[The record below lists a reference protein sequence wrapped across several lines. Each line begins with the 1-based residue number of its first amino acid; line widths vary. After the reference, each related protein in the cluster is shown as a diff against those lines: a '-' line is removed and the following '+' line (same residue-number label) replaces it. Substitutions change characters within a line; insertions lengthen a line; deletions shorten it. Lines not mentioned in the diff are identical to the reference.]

1 MAVWLARRKMIPNFS
16 VLTSHVRVP
25 PAIRVLLDDPQTAI
39 QGFIAPGHVCTVMG
53 TKEYEELAEEYA
65 VPFVVAGFEP
75 LDLLQGILMLV
86 ELLEARRVEVRN
98 QYARSVRREGNTP
111 ALRLLREVFEPGD
124 MAWRGIGMIP
134 RSGLVLRDA
143 YEGFDAERRFPVG
156 HMTANESP
164 LCIAGSVLQGRKKP
178 HECPAFG
185 GACTPERPL
194 GAPMVSSEGACA
206 AYYAFRRFEESRR
219 A

>member
-1 MAVWLARRKMIPNFS
+1 
-16 VLTSHVRVP
+16 
-25 PAIRVLLDDPQTAI
+25 
-39 QGFIAPGHVCTVMG
+39 MG

-75 LDLLQGILMLV
+75 LDLLQGILMLI

-98 QYARSVRREGNTP
+98 QYARSVRREGNP
-111 ALRLLREVFEPGD
+111 DALRILREVFEPGD
-124 MAWRGIGMIP
+124 MAWRGIGPIP
-134 RSGLVLRDA
+134 RSGLVLRSG

-156 HMTANESP
+156 HMTASESP
-164 LCIAGSVLQGRKKP
+164 LCIAGAVLQGRKKP

-194 GAPMVSSEGACA
+194 GAPMVSSEGTCA
-206 AYYAFRRFEESRR
+206 AFYSAGRGIGIEARPLPMVAPEALR
-219 A
+219 